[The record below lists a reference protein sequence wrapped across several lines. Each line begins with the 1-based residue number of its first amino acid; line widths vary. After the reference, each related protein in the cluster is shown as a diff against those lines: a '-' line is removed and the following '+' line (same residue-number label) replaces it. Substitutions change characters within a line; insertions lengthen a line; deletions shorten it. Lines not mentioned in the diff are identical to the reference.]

1 VLFIS
6 HWLQSTV
13 LFSAS
18 TDLPAVIAIVVSRA
32 DSASEH
38 IGEQLL
44 ELGDWTEHT
53 DDTRPDADGGGT
65 YYRTDG
71 FCLRTFDD
79 LHIYLDR
86 PDAAFDDPDLLLV
99 VSRHSGETGPLLTA
113 HFTGNFGDAEY
124 GGAAGQFARACPNAA
139 AEAVAAL
146 DRHAPDGYEA
156 GTECTHH
163 GPTDVGVPS
172 MFVELGSGEDQW
184 DDPEGARAVA
194 RAVLDLRGVDADR
207 EKQVAGF
214 GGGHYAPRFGR
225 IVRETTWAVGHVGAD
240 WGLEAMGNPAA
251 NRDVVRRAVEVS
263 AAEYVLV
270 EGDRPGL
277 RDVLDDLG
285 YRVVSETWL
294 QETSAHPLPVVETV
308 EARMAGVSEGLRF
321 GSVVPDTADA
331 IVVTDLPADLVDA
344 AHGVDPAAA
353 RTAVADVA
361 VAFETTEGGTRPHG
375 RIALPATDPA
385 AAADDLTD
393 ALAAVLRASYDEV
406 RREDGEVI
414 ARTAAF
420 DPAAARELGVPE
432 GPAFGR
438 LADGQAVDIDGE
450 RIDPETVR
458 TERVERFPSASP

>member
-1 VLFIS
+1 VLF
-6 HWLQSTV
+6 
-13 LFSAS
+13 AAPA
-18 TDLPAVIAIVVSRA
+18 DLPGVIALVVSRA

-38 IGEQLL
+38 IGEALL
-44 ELGDWTEHT
+44 DIGDWTERT
-53 DDTRPDADGGGT
+53 DDTRPDADGGGV

-71 FCLRTFDD
+71 FSLRTFDD

-86 PDAAFDDPDLLLV
+86 PDAAFDDPDLLIV

-124 GGAAGQFARACPNAA
+124 GGEPGQFARACPNAA

-146 DRHAPDGYEA
+146 DRHAPDDYEV

-172 MFVELGSGEDQW
+172 MFVELGSGEEQW

-225 IVRETTWAVGHVGAD
+225 VVRETAWAVGHVAAD

-251 NRDVVRRAVEVS
+251 NRDVLRRAMDAS
-263 AAEYVLV
+263 ATEYALV

-277 RDVLDDLG
+277 TNVLTDLG
-285 YRVVSETWL
+285 CRVVSETWL
-294 QETSAHPLPVVETV
+294 QETSAHPLPVVEAV
-308 EARMAGVSEGLRF
+308 EARMATVSEGLRF
-321 GSVVPDTADA
+321 GNVVPAVGGDRTPADA
-331 IVVTDLPADLVDA
+331 VVVTDLPTRLVDA
-344 AHGVDPAAA
+344 AHGVDADATRA
-353 RTAVADVA
+353 AVAGVA
-361 VAFETTEGGTRPHG
+361 VAFETTEGGTRPRG
-375 RIALPATDPA
+375 RVALPADDPA
-385 AAADDLTD
+385 AAADALTD
-393 ALAAVLRASYDEV
+393 ALAAVLRDSYDDV
-406 RREDGEVI
+406 RREGSEVV
-414 ARTAAF
+414 ARTGAF

-438 LADGQAVDIDGE
+438 LADGQTVEVDGE
-450 RIDPETVR
+450 RIDPESVR
-458 TERVERFPSASP
+458 TERVDRFPAATAET